1 MVKNNHTV
9 FNLRGGTEQ
18 MLSKYLKNTIHN
30 IKNKEAFDINN
41 TIQVSK
47 GLIVLEKSMVE
58 RINNTVYLKQ
68 ATDQLYIY
76 PYEKDTYNIL
86 KEVFP
91 TKKICR
97 ITFQYNESIT
107 LDFTNYNSI
116 QDTYNILRKQGY
128 SIENDK
134 ELIAKATQKLIPR
147 KRIIRMKQKL
157 GQKAFEGSS
166 IKQYELTVLKCLD
179 RGLIY
184 EISNKYNIS
193 IQPKHI

>member
-1 MVKNNHTV
+1 
-9 FNLRGGTEQ
+9 

-30 IKNKEAFDINN
+30 IKNKEAFNLNN
-41 TIQVSK
+41 TIQVNK
-47 GLIVLEKSMVE
+47 GLIVIEKSMLE

-76 PYEKDTYNIL
+76 PYEKNTYNIL

-107 LDFTNYNSI
+107 LDFTSFNSI
-116 QDTYNILRKQGY
+116 QDTYNILHNQGY

-134 ELIAKATQKLIPR
+134 ELIDKATQKLIPR

-157 GQKAFEGSS
+157 GQKAYEGSTVR
-166 IKQYELTVLKCLD
+166 QYELVVYFFITKF
-179 RGLIY
+179 
-184 EISNKYNIS
+184 
-193 IQPKHI
+193 PM